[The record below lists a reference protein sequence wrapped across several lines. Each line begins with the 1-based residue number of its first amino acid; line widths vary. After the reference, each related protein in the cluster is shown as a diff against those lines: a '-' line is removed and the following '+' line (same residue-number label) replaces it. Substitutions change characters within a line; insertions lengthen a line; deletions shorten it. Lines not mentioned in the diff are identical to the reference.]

1 MKRFL
6 AFLLAFIMM
15 MSALAL
21 VSCEEKTDEEEKA
34 SEESVE
40 DKESEEES
48 ETEELD
54 ISVYT
59 PDTVVPIVMTPEFL
73 EERVLKAAEENGC
86 SRTYLA
92 RIQVSFKKTKLEEP
106 ILGRTELSEEAQA
119 RNEARLKRW
128 PMLQKTL
135 EDGTV
140 VNVTLYVLD
149 EKAGTKQKKALE
161 ELIKTYCPELT
172 VEVLAEHYRELGYIP
187 QKSENNGNSDT
198 ASKSVA

>member
-21 VSCEEKTDEEEKA
+21 VSCEEKTDEEEKD

-59 PDTVVPIVMTPEFL
+59 PDTVVPMVMTPEFL
-73 EERVLKAAEENGC
+73 EERVLKAAEENRC
-86 SRTYLA
+86 SRAYLA
-92 RIQVSFKKTKLEEP
+92 RIQVSFKKTKLEEITTLFKP
-106 ILGRTELSEEAQA
+106 RSLYKILSIYCVFSKDFIGFIDIFQEIF
-119 RNEARLKRW
+119 KRISRKAFF
-128 PMLQKTL
+128 PTTLQ
-135 EDGTV
+135 
-140 VNVTLYVLD
+140 
-149 EKAGTKQKKALE
+149 
-161 ELIKTYCPELT
+161 
-172 VEVLAEHYRELGYIP
+172 
-187 QKSENNGNSDT
+187 
-198 ASKSVA
+198 